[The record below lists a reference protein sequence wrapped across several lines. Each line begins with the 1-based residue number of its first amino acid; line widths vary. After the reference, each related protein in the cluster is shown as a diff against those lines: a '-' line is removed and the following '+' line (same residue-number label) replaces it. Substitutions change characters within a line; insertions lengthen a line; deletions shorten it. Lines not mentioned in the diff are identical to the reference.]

1 MNGRFSRL
9 ELGRPEA
16 ESQTPVAVTGEQIR
30 GADDHFAQAQRS
42 YRRGDFEPALQF
54 YTRTLRDDKSR
65 VAAWVGQVQMLVQL
79 GEYAEARL
87 WSDKALELFRNNGEL
102 LAAKAQACLRQP
114 DARAA
119 LMCTDASI
127 QSPGSSP
134 YRWTV
139 RGEAMLASAEPR
151 ARDCFEKA
159 LAEPGSDWFDA
170 IVIARVY
177 LFHRKVGAAAEF
189 VTRAT
194 TQAPTEPYAWFVR
207 AEVMNAFGNLGH
219 AREAAARA
227 IELDPRDQRSR
238 QLLTRLDHT
247 GKGAGLFRKV
257 KGWFGG

>member
-16 ESQTPVAVTGEQIR
+16 QAQSSVSLGGEHVR
-30 GADDHFAQAQRS
+30 GAEHYFADAQRA
-42 YRRGDFEPALQF
+42 YRRGDFEPALQL
-54 YTRTLRDDKSR
+54 YTRALRDDRSR

-79 GEYAEARL
+79 GECAEARL

-119 LMCTDASI
+119 RLCADASL

-139 RGEAMLASAEPR
+139 RGEAMLDSAQAR

-159 LAEPGSDWFDA
+159 LAEQGADWFDA
-170 IVIARVY
+170 LVIARVY

-194 TQAPTEPYAWFVR
+194 THAPTEPYAWFVR
-207 AEVMNAFGNLGH
+207 AEVMHRLGNNGQ
-219 AREAAARA
+219 ARDACARA
-227 IELDPRDQRSR
+227 IELEPKDLRSR
-238 QLLTRLDHT
+238 QLLTQLEQA
-247 GKGAGLFRKV
+247 GPGGGLFRRL
-257 KGWFGG
+257 KGWLGG

>member
-9 ELGRPEA
+9 ELGHPETEA
-16 ESQTPVAVTGEQIR
+16 QTSPSLRGEQVR
-30 GADDHFAQAQRS
+30 GADHYFAEAQRS
-42 YRRGDFEPALQF
+42 YRRGDFEPALQL
-54 YTRTLRDDKSR
+54 YTRALREDRSR

-79 GEYAEARL
+79 GEFAEARL

-102 LAAKAQACLRQP
+102 LAGKAQACLRQP
-114 DARAA
+114 DSRAA
-119 LMCTDASI
+119 LMCSDASI

-139 RGEAMLASAEPR
+139 RGEVMLATAEPR

-159 LAEPGSDWFDA
+159 LAEQGSEWFDA
-170 IVIARVY
+170 IVVARVY

-207 AEVMNAFGNLGH
+207 AEVMNAFGNIGQ
-219 AREAAARA
+219 ARDACARA
-227 IELDPRDQRSR
+227 IELDPKDQRSR
-238 QLLTRLDHT
+238 QLLTQLDHT
-247 GKGAGLFRKV
+247 SHGAGLLRKL
-257 KGWFGG
+257 KGWFRG